1 MEVQNSFRQCA
12 LGYAD
17 NLNCQVMWWGWLG
30 GFLQYHY
37 YTWRM
42 PTDSKTD
49 FLIDAIAKKAL
60 HRDAL
65 LFANEEVL
73 KALEEKLKNK
83 AVVVRT
89 KALQYLGQA
98 YMRSKKGIHQLR
110 LEGVGETIY
119 QSIRTFSNS
128 VTPPTKAAEPF
139 KFPDDLYAVF
149 GLTKASSNEEK
160 KQFVEKNLGALSKE
174 TREILAID
182 QDTLATDGMRFGPF
196 LELVYMELVVRCFG
210 SFIEETQGETDSQKA
225 KRIQAWIREYA
236 ATYTDKLDLSSKKLE
251 YLPIQEIS
259 AFTKVMVLDVSNN
272 RLSYIPKE
280 ISKLVWLK
288 ELDARCNGIG
298 EIPVSLKECSAL
310 TKIFFDHNKLT
321 AIPEQIWFRSKI
333 EYISASD
340 NKIEKL
346 PESIPQAETLFINV
360 VDNPLIQCKKALAEH
375 PKWSV
380 HLPQDV
386 TLIEDAAV
394 VIGIEG
400 KGS

>member
-12 LGYAD
+12 LHYAD
-17 NLNCQVMWWGWLG
+17 NLNCQVTWLGWLG

-42 PTDSKTD
+42 SADLKTE

-73 KALEEKLKNK
+73 KVLEEKLKNK
-83 AVVVRT
+83 AFVVKT

-98 YMRSKKGIHQLR
+98 YMHSKKGIYQLR
-110 LEGVGETIY
+110 LEEVGETIY
-119 QSIRTFSNS
+119 RSIQAFSNS
-128 VTPPTKAAEPF
+128 VILNTRAAEPF
-139 KFPDDLYAVF
+139 KCPDDLYAVF
-149 GLTKASSNEEK
+149 GLTKDSPNEEK
-160 KQFVEKNLGALSKE
+160 QQFVEKNLAALSKE
-174 TREILAID
+174 TREILAIN

-210 SFIEETQGETDSQKA
+210 SFVEEVQGETASQKA
-225 KRIQAWIREYA
+225 KRVQAWIREYA
-236 ATYTDKLDLSSKKLE
+236 ATYTDKLDLSSKKLA

-259 AFTKVMVLDVSNN
+259 AFTKVIVLDVSNN
-272 RLSYIPKE
+272 SLSYIPKE

-288 ELDARCNGIG
+288 ELDARFNTIG

-321 AIPEQIWFRSKI
+321 AIPEQIWLHANI
-333 EYISASD
+333 QYISVSD

-346 PESIPQAETLFINV
+346 PESIPQVETLFINV
-360 VDNPLIQCKKALAEH
+360 TDNPLVQCKKALAEH

-394 VIGIEG
+394 LVGIEG
-400 KGS
+400 KDS